1 MMTEIK
7 MLRTVPVSP
16 NGLIVETW
24 QAGSTHIVSD
34 SLLGALINMGA
45 CEIMENKA
53 HLAAPENKAE
63 PIKRKRGRPRKVQHD

>member
-1 MMTEIK
+1 VTTEIK

-24 QAGSTHIVSD
+24 QAGSVHIVSD
-34 SLLGALINMGA
+34 DLLRALINMGA
-45 CEIMENKA
+45 CEIATKA
-53 HLAAPENKAE
+53 MAAAPENKAE